1 VGAGGGTG
9 GAGAAGAGHLG
20 EREDEGG
27 EHVAHCGSGR
37 HAMRRPNTLDDICK
51 VVLTY
56 ANVCGRMLTYADVC

>member
-1 VGAGGGTG
+1 VGGGGGTG
-9 GAGAAGAGHLG
+9 GGGAGGAGHLG

-27 EHVAHCGSGR
+27 EHVAAHCGSGR

-56 ANVCGRMLTYADVC
+56 ADVC